1 MTETFEGTTLHLI
14 HEAREEIKK
23 LPESDPK
30 VQELNKRIQDL
41 INDLLWYN
49 DEYVLS
55 NRNNKND

>member
-1 MTETFEGTTLHLI
+1 MDETFEALTLRLI
-14 HEAREEIKK
+14 HEAREEIKR

-41 INDLLWYN
+41 INDLLWWN

-55 NRNNKND
+55 NNKDEN

>member
-1 MTETFEGTTLHLI
+1 MTETFEGTTLRLI

-41 INDLLWYN
+41 INDLLWWN
-49 DEYVLS
+49 DEYVLP
-55 NRNNKND
+55 KK